1 MALVINTNVAS
12 LNAQRNLDASQSA
25 AATSLERLSSGLRIN
40 SARDD
45 AAGLAIANRFTAQ
58 INGLNQAARNSA
70 DGISLAQT
78 AEGALQE
85 TTNNLQRIRELA
97 VQAANATNSSAD
109 RQALQSEVNQLVA
122 EIDRVA
128 NTSNFNGVKLLD
140 GSFTSQTFQ
149 VGATEG
155 ETVSVTSLIDAN
167 SNAIGENT
175 VALNGTD
182 LGVVAASNAVTGN
195 DLAVTVTDANSNTVG
210 TAGTTIVIGAN
221 DEADDIA
228 TAINAVDST
237 LGLTA
242 TATNSATFGNF
253 SITAND
259 AVAFTLE
266 GESISI
272 ASLASASDLT
282 SIADAINAKQGTT
295 GVSATF
301 SGSDRTEMTLTA
313 SDGRD
318 ITIASL
324 EFDTDSSTADLTG
337 ATGAA
342 RTLTDASGSGA
353 AGAAGTVT
361 GSVSISSTA
370 GAISIVEG
378 SGSEIVTG
386 TLASSLSSVANI
398 DLATSAATASDA
410 LSVLDAAIAQIS
422 GGRADL
428 GAIQNRFE
436 SVIASLQVAS
446 ENAEASRS
454 RIQDADFA
462 SETANLTKSQIL
474 TQAGISVL
482 AQANAQPQQVLA
494 LLQ

>member
-1 MALVINTNVAS
+1 MALVINTNVPS
-12 LNAQRNLDASQSA
+12 LNAQRNLDSSQSA

-45 AAGLAIANRFTAQ
+45 AAGLAIANRFTSQ
-58 INGLNQAARNSA
+58 INGLNQAARNAA

-85 TTNNLQRIRELA
+85 VTNNLQRIRELA

-109 RQALQSEVNQLVA
+109 RAALQSEVDQLVA

-128 NTSNFNGVKLLD
+128 DTANFNGVKLLD
-140 GSFTSQTFQ
+140 GSFSSQTFQ

-155 ETVSVTSLIDAN
+155 ETVSVSSVID
-167 SNAIGENT
+167 SNTNALGEN
-175 VALNGTD
+175 ALTLGGSKLNVQTA
-182 LGVVAASNAVTGN
+182 GVVVSGITGN
-195 DLAVTVTDANSNTVG
+195 DLSVTVTDANGNTVG
-210 TAGTTIVIGAN
+210 TAGEAIAIGAN
-221 DEADDIA
+221 DEASTIA
-228 TAINAVDST
+228 ATINALDSA

-242 TATNSATFGNF
+242 TATNSVVLGSLSANLGATSFDLEGVTI
-253 SITAND
+253 SATITDAQDLTVVKD
-259 AVAFTLE
+259 AV
-266 GESISI
+266 
-272 ASLASASDLT
+272 
-282 SIADAINAKQGTT
+282 NAQSGTT
-295 GVSATF
+295 GVTASFADASDKGELTF
-301 SGSDRTEMTLTA
+301 TS

-318 ITIASL
+318 ISIASWNTATAT
-324 EFDTDSSTADLTG
+324 DT
-337 ATGAA
+337 AA
-342 RTLTDASGSGA
+342 FGTLTLDENAGDTSAVAVGSVAVTSTKGA
-353 AGAAGTVT
+353 IAIAETTTSEVVT
-361 GSVSISSTA
+361 G
-370 GAISIVEG
+370 G
-378 SGSEIVTG
+378 SQQ
-386 TLASSLSSVANI
+386 SSLDSVDNV
-398 DLATSAATASDA
+398 DLATSAATASA
-410 LSVLDAAIAQIS
+410 SLSVLDAAIAQIS
-422 GGRADL
+422 AGRADL

-462 SETANLTKSQIL
+462 AETANLTKSQIL